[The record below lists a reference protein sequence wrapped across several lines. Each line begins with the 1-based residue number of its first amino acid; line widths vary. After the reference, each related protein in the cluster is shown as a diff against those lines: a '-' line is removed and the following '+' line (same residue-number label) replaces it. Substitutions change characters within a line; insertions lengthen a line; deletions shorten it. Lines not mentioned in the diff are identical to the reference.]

1 MKISTEEV
9 KKIAFL
15 SRLAFGEGDVEKMR
29 SSMDSIL
36 SYMEELNRY
45 DTTDVEPT
53 VHAIEQYNVLRDD
66 VAHES
71 LSNEEA
77 LKNAPE
83 QEDGYFK
90 VPRII

>member
-36 SYMEELNRY
+36 SYMEELNR
-45 DTTDVEPT
+45 
-53 VHAIEQYNVLRDD
+53 
-66 VAHES
+66 
-71 LSNEEA
+71 
-77 LKNAPE
+77 
-83 QEDGYFK
+83 
-90 VPRII
+90 

>member
-1 MKISTEEV
+1 M
-9 KKIAFL
+9 
-15 SRLAFGEGDVEKMR
+15 
-29 SSMDSIL
+29 
-36 SYMEELNRY
+36 
-45 DTTDVEPT
+45 EPT

-83 QEDGYFK
+83 REDGYFK